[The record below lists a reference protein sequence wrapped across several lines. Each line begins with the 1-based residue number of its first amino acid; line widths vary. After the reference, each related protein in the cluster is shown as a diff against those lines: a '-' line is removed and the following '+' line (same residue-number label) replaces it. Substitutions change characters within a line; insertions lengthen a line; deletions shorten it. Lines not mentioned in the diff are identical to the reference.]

1 MKLSVRTVLAP
12 TPQQHQ
18 QLQAL
23 QGMFIQA
30 CNAIA
35 PTVVTHR
42 CWNRVTLHH
51 LTYRQLRDE
60 FPRLGSQMA
69 CNAIYAVCRAA
80 RIVYQHP
87 RSPFNLAALGRK
99 PLPRMQFTAHS
110 PVYFDRHTLS
120 LRDGQVSLFTLDGRI
135 KLELAIDDAMAQR
148 FHQERVREI
157 VLNSKSGQF
166 GLSFVFG
173 EDDATQGQR
182 AAPQRQPDEA
192 FPEHVLVQSPTDPR
206 LPPAGTNPSTAAQA

>member
-18 QLQAL
+18 QLQEL
-23 QGMFIQA
+23 QDVFIQA

-87 RSPFNLAALGRK
+87 QSPFNLVALGRK

-110 PVYFDRHTLS
+110 PVYYDRHTLS

-135 KLELAIDDAMAQR
+135 KLDLAIDDELARR

-157 VLNSKSGQF
+157 VLNSKAGQF

-173 EDDATQGQR
+173 EDEASPNR
-182 AAPQRQPDEA
+182 RVAAQKQPDEA
-192 FPEHVLVQSPTDPR
+192 FPEHVLVQSPPESR
-206 LPPAGTNPSTAAQA
+206 LPPAGANPSTAAQA